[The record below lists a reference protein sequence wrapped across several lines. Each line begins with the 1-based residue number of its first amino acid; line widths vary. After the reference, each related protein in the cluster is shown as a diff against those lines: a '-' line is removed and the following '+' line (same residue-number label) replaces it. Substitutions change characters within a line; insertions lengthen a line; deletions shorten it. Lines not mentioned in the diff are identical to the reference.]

1 VLSIEVFLH
10 LSEDLPFVERAAYK
24 SVNPIELFWWKLGER
39 NAQVI
44 GYRPLGC
51 QRIGIAEFLEGIRV
65 RKLNYW
71 HFRVTEEHSGFGTV
85 F

>member
-44 GYRPLGC
+44 GYRTLGC
-51 QRIGIAEFLEGIRV
+51 QRMRIGEFLEGIRV
-65 RKLNYW
+65 RKLNY
-71 HFRVTEEHSGFGTV
+71 
-85 F
+85 